1 MIELC
6 GWGLHSHTEPLI
18 GLPRS
23 YAPCNSQVSQR
34 VKEISLTWP
43 PLGSLRVP
51 RPHQGRQSTLTPL
64 HRGQGTCSTA
74 VSPAGT
80 ACPHVCKPGCLFTT
94 PTFSAQGQS
103 GNTAAENGQQNCYCR
118 ENGNT
123 WAFRRTYT
131 CPEEPKPSSL
141 SSPLTFSPR
150 SLIITAVLPPC
161 SHHRHVVLWTA
172 NTSRQP
178 VPGGQ
183 LIACPAF
190 LQCSHCSAHH
200 NHFCNTTD
208 SWCLCQAVTTAPM
221 ARDLLACY
229 RSTHAAHPPL
239 HLPALTVSQLGIHPA
254 SGTFRCS
261 PALGENN
268 TAHLAAMQR
277 LDLKT
282 HLVSDSPLQP
292 LTTVLESFPTPLLDP
307 LPHSTLDS
315 PHPIPCYPSTL
326 PSGCPS
332 LFPGPGSWQVG
343 LALLFVGTDPF
354 CSSCRVRC
362 LAHGSS

>member
-1 MIELC
+1 MASSWQAQ
-6 GWGLHSHTEPLI
+6 GAQ
-18 GLPRS
+18 
-23 YAPCNSQVSQR
+23 APPGKAEHAYTPAQR
-34 VKEISLTWP
+34 PGDLQHC
-43 PLGSLRVP
+43 RVP
-51 RPHQGRQSTLTPL
+51 SRHSLSPCLQARLPFHHPNLLSSRAEWEHGSRKQATELLLQGERKHLGLQENVHMSRRAQTQQPFLTTHVFPQISHHHSCSPTLL
-64 HRGQGTCSTA
+64 
-74 VSPAGT
+74 SPQTRSALD
-80 ACPHVCKPGCLFTT
+80 CKHV
-94 PTFSAQGQS
+94 
-103 GNTAAENGQQNCYCR
+103 TAACAR
-118 ENGNT
+118 
-123 WAFRRTYT
+123 
-131 CPEEPKPSSL
+131 
-141 SSPLTFSPR
+141 
-150 SLIITAVLPPC
+150 
-161 SHHRHVVLWTA
+161 
-172 NTSRQP
+172 
-178 VPGGQ
+178 GGQ

-254 SGTFRCS
+254 SGTLRCS